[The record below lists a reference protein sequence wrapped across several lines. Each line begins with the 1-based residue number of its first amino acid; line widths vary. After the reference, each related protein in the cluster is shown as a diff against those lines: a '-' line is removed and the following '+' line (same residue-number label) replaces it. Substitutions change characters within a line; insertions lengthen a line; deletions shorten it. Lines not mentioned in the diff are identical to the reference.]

1 MLFHQFS
8 GIFHHKQIP
17 ADQQSIKLHLG
28 RKFAEGYPI
37 APAVNENGEERVYIE
52 VQFTPQFWFS
62 GDLKWLSEL
71 AGDLGAG
78 SNYPSSILKNVHA
91 SMFSYANS
99 IVVHGG
105 QGNDSFPLPQ

>member
-1 MLFHQFS
+1 MQV
-8 GIFHHKQIP
+8 
-17 ADQQSIKLHLG
+17 G
-28 RKFAEGYPI
+28 RKFAEGYQIVP
-37 APAVNENGEERVYIE
+37 VVHENGEERDYSE

-91 SMFSYANS
+91 SIFSYADS
-99 IVVHGG
+99 LMVRGG
-105 QGNDSFPLPQ
+105 QGDDSFPFPQWLKGLYEEVFSQTFFPKTDD